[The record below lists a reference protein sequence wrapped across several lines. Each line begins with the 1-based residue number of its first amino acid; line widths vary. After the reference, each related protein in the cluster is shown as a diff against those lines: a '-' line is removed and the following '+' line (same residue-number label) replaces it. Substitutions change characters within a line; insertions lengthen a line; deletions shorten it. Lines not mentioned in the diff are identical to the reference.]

1 MSTLKDVIAGVRE
14 VLLLTSRVESIG
26 ETLLGITQE
35 MRNYDRRLVRLETMA
50 EMAQNQKQ
58 LQKG

>member
-58 LQKG
+58 LQRG

>member
-1 MSTLKDVIAGVRE
+1 
-14 VLLLTSRVESIG
+14 VESIG